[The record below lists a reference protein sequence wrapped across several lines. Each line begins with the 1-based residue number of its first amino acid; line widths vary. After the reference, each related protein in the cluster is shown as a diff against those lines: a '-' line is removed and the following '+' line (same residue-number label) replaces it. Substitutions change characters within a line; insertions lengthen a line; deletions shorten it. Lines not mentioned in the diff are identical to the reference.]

1 MSLRRPK
8 EDFSDSFTYVFSAL
22 KGVQAG
28 REYFVAMCPLQ
39 LIPKIFVF
47 YGGELPPEL
56 RAQRVLNRSRVP
68 EKARYLVE
76 NPNDYVFSAITASI
90 HGDARFV
97 PFDALRPH

>member
-47 YGGELPPEL
+47 DGGEVPPEL
-56 RAQRVLNRSRVP
+56 RGQRVLKRSRVP
-68 EKARYLVE
+68 EIARYLAE
-76 NPNDYVFSAITASI
+76 NPNDYSVSSIPAWIDGDGRVEALQRLSA
-90 HGDARFV
+90 
-97 PFDALRPH
+97 